1 MLGARV
7 AQGYLF
13 ALPRLRTPSSS
24 RLLPNTPH
32 RSYAFAADNPFLA
45 DADPAAAGRRLFRAG
60 VLSEAA
66 LALEAAVQRA
76 PGDAAAW
83 RLLGTVQAENDDDA
97 AAIAAWNRALAI
109 DPGDLE
115 ALLSL
120 GVAHTN
126 ELEAGPAVRHLR
138 EWLARHP
145 AHGAAAAAAPPP
157 ADASQAAV
165 AACAAFAAAAAAAPG
180 EPDVQAALGVLSN
193 LARRYDDAA
202 AAFRA
207 ALALRPGDYSL
218 WNKVGWLKGGC
229 IGLYCIGGSFTR
241 IESSLF
247 TLNYSKLN

>member
-1 MLGARV
+1 MCV
-7 AQGYLF
+7 YLF
-13 ALPRLRTPSSS
+13 CKCFFYFVFAPARPRPPHALASASPSD
-24 RLLPNTPH
+24 

-126 ELEAGPAVRHLR
+126 ELEAAPAVRHLR

-145 AHGAAAAAAPPP
+145 AHGAAAAAAPSP
-157 ADASQAAV
+157 ADASQAAA

-180 EPDVQAALGVLSN
+180 EPDVLAALGVLSN
-193 LARRYDDAA
+193 LARRYDDAE

-218 WNKVGWLKGGC
+218 WNKVGCTALALLVCTG
-229 IGLYCIGGSFTR
+229 R
-241 IESSLF
+241 LF
-247 TLNYSKLN
+247 I